1 MLQGKTRKIGSGRK
15 VAPFLLLLWALSA
28 QAAEPA
34 NLVPRTSVAEGNG
47 SIAAAWFAE
56 PTSRYAHGALGDSI
70 EAGALAFR
78 LRDGTELRYRLPE
91 NRVFE
96 DHQPRLLSLPSLG
109 DLAMVVE
116 SDSRLG
122 ARLALYG
129 FTGKSIALQAPIALQ
144 AYGPFIGTGHRWL
157 APVGV
162 GDFDG
167 DGKPDAAL
175 IVTPHL
181 TGILRVY
188 RLQAGALP
196 LLAEAAGYSN
206 HIYGQPEIV
215 LSAVLPRPGGDWIIT
230 PDREG
235 RGLVALTV
243 ENGKLVEK
251 RKHALPARAVR
262 LEQAGADFTVVL
274 EDGRRLPLHF

>member
-1 MLQGKTRKIGSGRK
+1 MLQGIASKIGSGRK
-15 VAPFLLLLWALSA
+15 AAPFLFALLLLFALPASA
-28 QAAEPA
+28 TEPA
-34 NLVPRTSVAEGNG
+34 DLVPRTSVAQG
-47 SIAAAWFAE
+47 SGGIAQAWFAE

-78 LRDGTELRYRLPE
+78 LRDGAELRFRLPE

-96 DHQPRLLSLPSLG
+96 DHRPRLLSLSGLG

-116 SDSRLG
+116 SDNRLG

-129 FTGKSIALQAPIALQ
+129 MAGKSIALQAH
-144 AYGPFIGTGHRWL
+144 GPFIGTGHRWL
-157 APVGV
+157 APIGV

-167 DGKPDAAL
+167 DGKLNAAL

-181 TGILRVY
+181 SGILRVY

-215 LSAVLPRPGGDWIIT
+215 LSAVLQRPGGDWIVT

-235 RGLVALTV
+235 RRLVALTV
-243 ENGKLVEK
+243 EQGKLVEK
-251 RKHALPARAVR
+251 RSQTLPARAMR
-262 LEQAGADFTVVL
+262 LQSRGADIAVDL
-274 EDGRRLPLHF
+274 DGGQRLTLRF

>member
-1 MLQGKTRKIGSGRK
+1 MLQGIASKIGSGRK
-15 VAPFLLLLWALSA
+15 AAPFLFALLLLFALPASA
-28 QAAEPA
+28 TEPA
-34 NLVPRTSVAEGNG
+34 DLVPRTSVAQG
-47 SIAAAWFAE
+47 SGGIAQAWLAE

-78 LRDGTELRYRLPE
+78 LRDGAELRFRLPE

-96 DHQPRLLSLPSLG
+96 DHQPRLLALPGLG

-116 SDSRLG
+116 SDSRQG

-129 FTGKSIALQAPIALQ
+129 LAGKSIALQAH
-144 AYGPFIGTGHRWL
+144 GPFIGTGHRWL
-157 APVGV
+157 APIGA

-167 DGKPDAAL
+167 DGKLDAAL

-181 TGILRVY
+181 SGILRVY

-215 LSAVLPRPGGDWIIT
+215 LSAVLPRPGGDWIVT

-235 RGLVALTV
+235 RRLVALTV
-243 ENGKLVEK
+243 EHGKLVEK
-251 RKHALPARAVR
+251 RSQALPARAMR
-262 LEQAGADFTVVL
+262 LQSHGADIAVDL
-274 EDGRRLPLHF
+274 EGGQTLTLRF